1 MFYGNA
7 GSFTGGE
14 HFFNIEVLEHIQF
27 HPQCQKEQVECTTSR
42 DLGLCALQL
51 VIVDPLLRG
60 ESVCV

>member
-14 HFFNIEVLEHIQF
+14 YFFSREVLEHIQF
-27 HPQCQKEQVECTTSR
+27 HPQCQKKQVECTASK

-51 VIVDPLLRG
+51 AIVEPLLRG
-60 ESVCV
+60 SNYR

>member
-14 HFFNIEVLEHIQF
+14 HFFSIEVLEHIQF
-27 HPQCQKEQVECTTSR
+27 HPQCQKEQVECTASR

-51 VIVDPLLRG
+51 AIIEPLLRR
-60 ESVCV
+60 SNYR

>member
-14 HFFNIEVLEHIQF
+14 HFFSREVLEHIQF
-27 HPQCQKEQVECTTSR
+27 HPQCQKEQVECIASR

-51 VIVDPLLRG
+51 AIVETLL
-60 ESVCV
+60 